1 MDARAHGVQRLAQRG
16 PHVGEVGSNP
26 RLAGVHHAQGLHLQC
41 RAREEVAHIVVDLPG
56 NARPLGKGGKLDLV
70 LLAVHEVAVLG
81 CKLQRAAPEGVSGL
95 AVCGGGALRLSGAHG
110 KKARKAH
117 AEQRDRRRGRGGGS
131 AGAGQKRPRGGR
143 QRAGP
148 ATSVTAAGQP
158 RPREIIGRQGQVR
171 PGVRRQCAA
180 GQKQQRQRWAN
191 AGRHGLAQAG
201 KRHGHAQPRDQGG
214 VDRASHQQR
223 EANQKHDG
231 LVQQSAHGPIVRLV
245 PRAASDVCHDLAAP
259 RRNS

>member
-1 MDARAHGVQRLAQRG
+1 MRARSARVASSTSYSWRSMRSRFLAASSSVRPRRASLVWRFAAAERSVWVERTERRHARPTQ
-16 PHVGEVGSNP
+16 SNVTGAV
-26 RLAGVHHAQGLHLQC
+26 AGVAAAQAQ
-41 RAREEVAHIVVDLPG
+41 ARSAP
-56 NARPLGKGGKLDLV
+56 
-70 LLAVHEVAVLG
+70 
-81 CKLQRAAPEGVSGL
+81 AA
-95 AVCGGGALRLSGAHG
+95 A
-110 KKARKAH
+110 
-117 AEQRDRRRGRGGGS
+117 GS
-131 AGAGQKRPRGGR
+131 TR
-143 QRAGP
+143 
-148 ATSVTAAGQP
+148 GQP
-158 RPREIIGRQGQVR
+158 RASRPPGSRGRARSIGRQGQVR

-223 EANQKHDG
+223 EADQKHDG